1 MSKKMIALL
10 IMLTA
15 LCAYVNRGLIFGDE
29 SSTNEEYEESEDTDT
44 TRDDVEADGS
54 DSESQTKTNALDSPD
69 NFEAGD
75 NDTVTPLTK
84 SEPSQ
89 RLTDEDR
96 NAVILASL
104 SRRIAERERLDQLE
118 IAQDPF
124 VAVVPQSRNLKKNNS
139 QMPSAYENEN
149 RDKEDRQ
156 ERIQR
161 EAAKEALLQMK
172 AKKRAEIAS
181 IAIHAIIRSK
191 KTSMVRIRQ
200 RNLRVG
206 DTIPE
211 TAAVVAKIASRH
223 IVVRFDGE
231 EIVIPLTHGKRVRRK
246 VEEPE
251 SSDVQEARATPA
263 PTLLLPPP
271 GTQGTTS
278 K

>member
-1 MSKKMIALL
+1 MSRKMIALL
-10 IMLTA
+10 IILTA

-29 SSTNEEYEESEDTDT
+29 SSSYKEDEKSEDLGTSDGDLSESESGPKKQTQ
-44 TRDDVEADGS
+44 EADRTS
-54 DSESQTKTNALDSPD
+54 ANDTEAVDSETL
-69 NFEAGD
+69 
-75 NDTVTPLTK
+75 TPLTQ

-89 RLTDEDR
+89 RLEDEDR

-118 IAQDPF
+118 SAQDPF
-124 VAVVPQSRNLKKNNS
+124 GTVVPQNRPLEKSNS
-139 QMPSAYENEN
+139 QQPST
-149 RDKEDRQ
+149 RDTEDQSVEERQ
-156 ERIQR
+156 EEIRR
-161 EAAKEALLQMK
+161 EAARKAQREMK
-172 AKKRAEIAS
+172 AKKRAEIAA

-191 KTSMVRIRQ
+191 KTSMVRVRQ

-211 TAAVVAKIASRH
+211 TAAVVTKIASRH

-251 SSDVQEARATPA
+251 STEVQEAKATPA
-263 PTLLLPPP
+263 PTLLVPQA
-271 GTQGTTS
+271 GTQGTTT